1 MALRCWTLLFFF
13 FGWMAPVVGQVETPS
28 PRPIPDEVWERALQ
42 RLDYSRDMPPPQ
54 RSVQSAPPSNNPR
67 QPDMEGLFDVVKI
80 VLLGL
85 LLLGVGWLAY
95 ARVLAAR
102 NRALGQEEWAADT
115 ENLEQRLY
123 DSDLNTLLQRA
134 ITAEDFRQ
142 ATRIHF
148 LMIIKHLS
156 KKGALQWSQ
165 EKTNRQYI
173 REMSSRPQAKD
184 FQRAVLLYEYV
195 WYGNNPISRERYEA
209 EVVPLFEGLLGYPR

>member
-1 MALRCWTLLFFF
+1 MALRCYTILFFF

-28 PRPIPDEVWERALQ
+28 PRPIPNEVWKKALQ
-42 RLDYSRDMPPPQ
+42 RLDYSRDMPLSQ
-54 RSVQSAPPSNNPR
+54 RSVQSTSPSNTPR
-67 QPDMEGLFDVVKI
+67 QPDMEGLFDVIKI

-85 LLLGVGWLAY
+85 LLLSVGWLAY
-95 ARVLAAR
+95 AQVLAAR
-102 NRALGQEEWAADT
+102 NRAIGQKEGADDT
-115 ENLEQRLY
+115 ENVEQHLY

-134 ITAEDFRQ
+134 INAEDFRQ

-165 EKTNRQYI
+165 EKTNRQYV
-173 REMSSRPQAKD
+173 REMLGRPQVKD

-195 WYGNNPISRERYEA
+195 WYGNRPIGRERYEA
-209 EVVPLFEGLLGYPR
+209 EVAPLFEGLLGYPR